1 MAGGAMGSG
10 ASFWLG
16 TTFGFAVA
24 IWLAWNYTRRG
35 RRIDARTINHLEREN
50 DLLRDENDLLRSGI
64 ADGAIKAIANSN
76 RTATPDTSGEPT
88 DETRSET

>member
-16 TTFGFAVA
+16 TTFGFAAA
-24 IWLAWNYTRRG
+24 IWLAWNYTRTE

-50 DLLRDENDLLRSGI
+50 DLLGDENDLLRSGI
-64 ADGAIKAIANSN
+64 ADRDRAIKAIANSN
-76 RTATPDTSGEPT
+76 TRHVRRTNG
-88 DETRSET
+88 

>member
-24 IWLAWNYTRRG
+24 IWLAWNYTRRE
-35 RRIDARTINHLEREN
+35 RQIDARTINHLEREN

-64 ADGAIKAIANSN
+64 ADRDRAIKAIANSN
-76 RTATPDTSGEPT
+76 
-88 DETRSET
+88 TRHVRRNNG

>member
-35 RRIDARTINHLEREN
+35 RQIDARTINHLEREN

-64 ADGAIKAIANSN
+64 ADRAIKAITNSN
-76 RTATPDTSGEPT
+76 TRHVRRTNG
-88 DETRSET
+88 

>member
-16 TTFGFAVA
+16 TTFGFAAA
-24 IWLAWNYTRRG
+24 IWLAWNYTRTERQTRTE

-50 DLLRDENDLLRSGI
+50 DLLGDENDLLRSGI
-64 ADGAIKAIANSN
+64 ADRDRAIKAIANSN
-76 RTATPDTSGEPT
+76 TRHVRRTNG
-88 DETRSET
+88 

>member
-1 MAGGAMGSG
+1 MGSG

-24 IWLAWNYTRRG
+24 IWLAWNYTRTG

-64 ADGAIKAIANSN
+64 ADRDRAIKAIANSN
-76 RTATPDTSGEPT
+76 TRHVRRTNG
-88 DETRSET
+88 

>member
-16 TTFGFAVA
+16 TTFGFAAA
-24 IWLAWNYTRRG
+24 IWLAWNYTRTERQV
-35 RRIDARTINHLEREN
+35 DARTINHLEREN

-64 ADGAIKAIANSN
+64 ADRDRAIKAIANSN
-76 RTATPDTSGEPT
+76 TRHVRRTNG
-88 DETRSET
+88 

>member
-16 TTFGFAVA
+16 TTFGFAAA
-24 IWLAWNYTRRG
+24 IWLAWNYTRTERRTE

-50 DLLRDENDLLRSGI
+50 DLLRNDLLRSGI
-64 ADGAIKAIANSN
+64 ADRDRAIKAIANSN
-76 RTATPDTSGEPT
+76 TRHVRRTNG
-88 DETRSET
+88 

>member
-16 TTFGFAVA
+16 TTFGFAAA
-24 IWLAWNYTRRG
+24 IWLAWNYTRTE

-64 ADGAIKAIANSN
+64 ADRDRAIKAIANSN
-76 RTATPDTSGEPT
+76 TRHVRRTNG
-88 DETRSET
+88 

>member
-16 TTFGFAVA
+16 TTFGFAAA
-24 IWLAWNYTRRG
+24 IWLAWNYTRTERQV
-35 RRIDARTINHLEREN
+35 DARTINHLEREN

-76 RTATPDTSGEPT
+76 TRHVRRTNG
-88 DETRSET
+88 

>member
-16 TTFGFAVA
+16 TTFGFAAA
-24 IWLAWNYTRRG
+24 IWLAWNYTRRE
-35 RRIDARTINHLEREN
+35 RQIDARTINHLEREN

-64 ADGAIKAIANSN
+64 ADRDRAIKAIANSN
-76 RTATPDTSGEPT
+76 TRHVRRTNG
-88 DETRSET
+88 

>member
-16 TTFGFAVA
+16 TTFGFAAA
-24 IWLAWNYTRRG
+24 IWLAWNYTRAE

-64 ADGAIKAIANSN
+64 ADRDRAIKAIANSN
-76 RTATPDTSGEPT
+76 TRHVRRTNG
-88 DETRSET
+88 

>member
-1 MAGGAMGSG
+1 MMGSG

-24 IWLAWNYTRRG
+24 IWLAWNYTRTE

-64 ADGAIKAIANSN
+64 ADRAIKAIANSN
-76 RTATPDTSGEPT
+76 TRHVRRTNG
-88 DETRSET
+88 